1 MFSKLRAS
9 ALAVVQ
15 EVSALLS
22 PPESV
27 QVCLRDSVA
36 GPKEPLCI
44 VDPTFRQVPFSHVS
58 SQFSCCPVGRSI
70 VSKVGAKIECF
81 PGVSVAVRLAG
92 WAQFSWV
99 CQEVQELHR

>member
-9 ALAVVQ
+9 VLAVGQ

-22 PPESV
+22 PRESV
-27 QVCLRDSVA
+27 QGLFLV
-36 GPKEPLCI
+36 GPKEPLFI
-44 VDPTFRQVPFSHVS
+44 VDLTFREVPFSHVN
-58 SQFSCCPVGRSI
+58 SQFPCYPIGRSI

-92 WAQFSWV
+92 
-99 CQEVQELHR
+99 